1 MVTLSGNGG
10 ANAAG
15 INGLVQP
22 GKSKSSPARSLQCLG
37 TIRCID
43 SPSKLLDSHVSD
55 ANKHDN
61 NNDISNNNNN
71 NHNNNISN
79 RMMMSGLAMTHAN
92 PTYGGVSTARAEKV

>member
-1 MVTLSGNGG
+1 MMLTLSGNGG
-10 ANAAG
+10 ASAAG

-43 SPSKLLDSHVSD
+43 SPSQLLDSHASD
-55 ANKHDN
+55 ANKNDN
-61 NNDISNNNNN
+61 NNISNNT

-79 RMMMSGLAMTHAN
+79 GMMMIGLAMTHAN
-92 PTYGGVSTARAEKV
+92 HTYGGVSAVRAEKV